1 MVSLGKGQ
9 GEIARKQIMDSINA
23 GAWILLQN
31 CHLAASWL
39 KTLEEI
45 VEQIPQERKNKLLNE
60 NFRLWLTAMS
70 TDAFPVSLLQ
80 VYTCFFFLAFSS
92 SFNRM
97 ESK

>member
-1 MVSLGKGQ
+1 MSRVLVMVSLGKGQ
-9 GEIARKQIMDSINA
+9 GENARRQIQESIQA

-39 KTLEEI
+39 KSLEEI
-45 VEQIPQERKNKLLNE
+45 VEQIPGERKNKILNE

-80 VYTCFFFLAFSS
+80 VFPIFI
-92 SFNRM
+92 
-97 ESK
+97 